1 MFSLSQYV
9 NEINSNL
16 NSISGL
22 SSHLNSLHFFP
33 HSFLSSTARAL
44 RMTMDLGKN
53 WYNFKSLRDRRLF
66 CILLPLSSLSLLG

>member
-44 RMTMDLGKN
+44 RMTMDLGK
-53 WYNFKSLRDRRLF
+53 KLV
-66 CILLPLSSLSLLG
+66 